1 VPDEFNIIQGES
13 VEIPINYEG
22 PTDSIPYFNLSLKK
36 HSASQVLADLTKQI
50 KIEPSR
56 MGAYKQINLKD
67 LEVGSYVLKLNMT
80 VSQKQFIKIN
90 VLQGQYWEGSFILQ
104 NNKLREF
111 TAPSSTI
118 RMETLT
124 CKKAEGPADDYKLS
138 VQLDNFSESSR
149 VHLVATQLIANSTN
163 SLKELMEKYCASTI
177 SSVTFGFAKW
187 KNQYSDGKDVADEL
201 LYVLNRKQQKPK
213 MGNLL
218 DNPSLLMRRQ
228 YVRNTV
234 TADENLNKG
243 EQFD

>member
-1 VPDEFNIIQGES
+1 
-13 VEIPINYEG
+13 
-22 PTDSIPYFNLSLKK
+22 
-36 HSASQVLADLTKQI
+36 
-50 KIEPSR
+50 
-56 MGAYKQINLKD
+56 
-67 LEVGSYVLKLNMT
+67 
-80 VSQKQFIKIN
+80 
-90 VLQGQYWEGSFILQ
+90 
-104 NNKLREF
+104 
-111 TAPSSTI
+111 
-118 RMETLT
+118 METLT